1 MKLVIP
7 ENIPRRKRRILGPLG
22 RFLMK
27 LFNWNIVG
35 EFPTNKRMVL
45 IGVPHTAMRD
55 AWYALLAVL
64 ALDLKINFFGA
75 KWIFT
80 RLPSLF
86 TISKSLDRLGIP
98 WPLGWLQSIFLKRL
112 GGIPVT
118 REVNKGLIS
127 SVIDTFSDIDNFIL
141 AIAIEGGGF
150 STEDN
155 PNKFRSG
162 FYYIAKGLD
171 IPYLPITID
180 FGNRE
185 FRIMKPAFARGTFEE
200 ESQRIR
206 ELLDGVEGATRTF
219 AK

>member
-1 MKLVIP
+1 MKLITP
-7 ENIPRRKRRILGPLG
+7 DNIPRRKRRILGPLG

-27 LFNWNIVG
+27 VCNWKIVG
-35 EFPTNKRMVL
+35 EFPTHKRMVL
-45 IGVPHTAMRD
+45 IAVPHTAMRD

-162 FYYIAKGLD
+162 FYYIAKGLE
-171 IPYLPITID
+171 IPYVPIAID
-180 FGNRE
+180 FANRE
-185 FRIMKPAFARGTFEE
+185 FRIMEPMFPVSSFEE
-200 ESQRIR
+200 EADKIR
-206 ELLDGVEGATRTF
+206 ELFDGVVGATRTF
-219 AK
+219 TK

>member
-86 TISKSLDRLGIP
+86 TLSR
-98 WPLGWLQSIFLKRL
+98 
-112 GGIPVT
+112 V
-118 REVNKGLIS
+118 
-127 SVIDTFSDIDNFIL
+127 
-141 AIAIEGGGF
+141 
-150 STEDN
+150 
-155 PNKFRSG
+155 
-162 FYYIAKGLD
+162 
-171 IPYLPITID
+171 
-180 FGNRE
+180 
-185 FRIMKPAFARGTFEE
+185 
-200 ESQRIR
+200 
-206 ELLDGVEGATRTF
+206 
-219 AK
+219 

>member
-1 MKLVIP
+1 
-7 ENIPRRKRRILGPLG
+7 
-22 RFLMK
+22 
-27 LFNWNIVG
+27 
-35 EFPTNKRMVL
+35 MVL

-55 AWYALLAVL
+55 GCYALLAVL
-64 ALDLKINFFGA
+64 ALDLRINFFGA

-98 WPLGWLQSIFLKRL
+98 WPLGWLQSILLKRL

-127 SVIDTFSDIDNFIL
+127 SVIDTFSEIDNFIL

-162 FYYIAKGLD
+162 FYYITKALD
-171 IPYLPITID
+171 IPYLPVTID

-185 FRIMKPAFARGTFEE
+185 FRIMEPVFSEGTFEE
-200 ESQRIR
+200 ESQKIR
-206 ELLDGVEGATRTF
+206 ELFDGVEGATRTF
-219 AK
+219 VK

>member
-1 MKLVIP
+1 MKLIIP
-7 ENIPRRKRRILGPLG
+7 DNIPRRKRRILGPLG
-22 RFLMK
+22 RLLMK
-27 LFNWNIVG
+27 VCNWKIVG
-35 EFPTNKRMVL
+35 EFPTDKRMVL
-45 IGVPHTAMRD
+45 IAVPHTAMRD

-118 REVNKGLIS
+118 MEVNKGLIS

-206 ELLDGVEGATRTF
+206 ELFDGVEGATRTF